1 MTIVLILFIGWA
13 AAVSVILLFKKLLEK
28 PALATAE
35 DMQQICRRLAPVIDK
50 LDTDKRPRI
59 TLLVVDD
66 CRAKLNELY
75 DDLNRAIAKRKA
87 TDAE

>member
-28 PALATAE
+28 PVLATTE
-35 DMQQICRRLAPVIDK
+35 DMEQICRRLAPVIDN
-50 LDTDKRPRI
+50 LDIGNKRVTGSI
-59 TLLVVDD
+59 VLG
-66 CRAKLNELY
+66 CRGMLMELY

-87 TDAE
+87 NGAE